1 MERSENKGKKKEL
14 KIRDVMCFG
23 FLVRKKV
30 LMENTDDL
38 VLKMCLNFGISPS
51 SAFHKKP
58 TKKLHD

>member
-38 VLKMCLNFGISPS
+38 VLKMCLNISPS